1 MATETSEQE
10 LKDKV
15 AVVTGAGR
23 NIGRMIALA
32 LAEGGAAVVVNARSN
47 RAEAESVV
55 REIEQR
61 GGRALAA
68 VADVTDAGAVETMI
82 AAATAR
88 FGRIDI
94 LVNNAAV
101 RKETPLET
109 MKASEWREILGVIL
123 DGAFNCVKSCLPHLK
138 KSNAGAIVNIGGLS
152 AHTGAKH
159 RAHVVTAKAGIVG
172 LTRALAHDL
181 AADRVTVNCVAPGL
195 IDTARN
201 PGTREPQHHQSRNT
215 LVGRLGV
222 PEDIAAA
229 VRFLAGPGARYITG
243 QTLHVNG
250 GAYLG

>member
-1 MATETSEQE
+1 MAIETSGQE

-23 NIGRMIALA
+23 NIGRMIALT
-32 LAEGGAAVVVNARSN
+32 LAVGGAAIVVNARSN

-55 REIEQR
+55 REIEKR

-68 VADVTDAGAVETMI
+68 IADVTDPGAVEAMI
-82 AAATAR
+82 AAATER

-101 RKETPLET
+101 RKETPIERMT
-109 MKASEWREILGVIL
+109 TAEWREILGVIL
-123 DGAFNCVKSCLPHLK
+123 DGAFNCVKSSLPELK
-138 KSNAGAIVNIGGLS
+138 KSGAGAIINIGGLS
-152 AHTGAKH
+152 GHTGAKH

-195 IDTARN
+195 IDTARK
-201 PGTREPQHHQSRNT
+201 PGTPEPQHHLSQNM
-215 LVGRLGV
+215 LAGRLGA

-229 VRFLAGPGARYITG
+229 VRFLAGPSARYITG

-250 GAYLG
+250 GTYLG